1 MRNLHGDL
9 KKSKSLLTRA
19 YHFLYLSLTFIGFF
33 CKVPKMKFG
42 FHISIAGGF
51 SKVAGRARA
60 RGCETIQLFSRN
72 PRGWRY
78 APLEKEEVEEF
89 RSSIKA
95 SGLFPVFLHL
105 PYLPNLASQQSKFY
119 SPSISA
125 VATDLKRAEQLGAQY
140 LIIHIGHRMESSED
154 EAIEAVSQ
162 GINQAFEKVKN
173 SVTLLMENTAGQG
186 SEIGYTFDQIRKII
200 ERVHENKRMGV
211 CLDTAHSF
219 EAGYD
224 LSKKDGIEWTLESFD
239 KTVGLKRIHVFHLN
253 DSKTPL
259 GSRKDRHWHI
269 GEGYIGLEGFRYLIN
284 HPLLRHLPGIMETP
298 RKDTVED
305 LKNMKVIRSLV
316 EDAPMN
322 GADGVPPPKHPFPKK
337 SP

>member
-1 MRNLHGDL
+1 MR
-9 KKSKSLLTRA
+9 
-19 YHFLYLSLTFIGFF
+19 
-33 CKVPKMKFG
+33 FG

-51 SKVAGRARA
+51 SRVAERAEV

-78 APLEKEEVEEF
+78 GPLDKEDVEEF
-89 RSSIKA
+89 RSSIKS

-105 PYLPNLASQQSKFY
+105 PYLPNIASQESKFY
-119 SPSISA
+119 KRSVDSVI
-125 VATDLKRAEQLGAQY
+125 TDLERAKKLGAQY

-154 EAIEAVSQ
+154 QAIEAVSQ

-173 SVTLLMENTAGQG
+173 PVILLMENTAGQG
-186 SEIGYTFDQIRKII
+186 TEIGYTFDQIKKII
-200 ERVHENKRMGV
+200 ERVHDHQRMGV

-224 LSKKDGIEWTLESFD
+224 LSNKDGLERTLETFD
-239 KTVGLKRIHVFHLN
+239 QTIGLKRLHLLHLN

-269 GEGYIGLEGFRYLIN
+269 GEGYIGLEGFRNLIN

-305 LKNMKVIRSLV
+305 LKNMEVIRSLI
-316 EDAPMN
+316 E
-322 GADGVPPPKHPFPKK
+322 
-337 SP
+337 

>member
-1 MRNLHGDL
+1 MR
-9 KKSKSLLTRA
+9 
-19 YHFLYLSLTFIGFF
+19 
-33 CKVPKMKFG
+33 FG

-51 SKVAGRARA
+51 SRVAERAEL

-78 APLEKEEVEEF
+78 GPLDKEDVEEF
-89 RSSIKA
+89 RSSIKS
-95 SGLFPVFLHL
+95 SGLFPIFLHL
-105 PYLPNLASQQSKFY
+105 PYLPNIASQESKFY
-119 SPSISA
+119 KRSVDSVI
-125 VATDLKRAEQLGAQY
+125 TDLERAEKLGAQY

-154 EAIEAVSQ
+154 EGIEAVFQ

-173 SVTLLMENTAGQG
+173 PVILLMENTAGQG
-186 SEIGYTFDQIRKII
+186 TEIGYTFDQIKKII
-200 ERVHENKRMGV
+200 ERVHDHQRMGV

-224 LSKKDGIEWTLESFD
+224 LSNKDGLERTLETFD
-239 KTVGLKRIHVFHLN
+239 QTIGLKRLHLLHLN

-269 GEGYIGLEGFRYLIN
+269 GEGYIGLEGFRNLIN

-298 RKDTVED
+298 RKDTIED
-305 LKNMKVIRSLV
+305 LKNMEVIRSLI
-316 EDAPMN
+316 E
-322 GADGVPPPKHPFPKK
+322 
-337 SP
+337 